1 VLADSRI
8 VVYNGS
14 ETRLTATIA
23 YLEELLGV
31 TATFEADTA
40 IRTDVVVTVGR
51 ATPDLEAPI
60 LP

>member
-1 VLADSRI
+1 

-23 YLEELLGV
+23 YLEQLLGV
-31 TATFEADTA
+31 PATFEADTA
-40 IRTDVVVTVGR
+40 IRTDIVVTVGR